1 MTIKELLAKR
11 KSERLACVCP
21 QCAAINDLCARITL
35 AKRQPELAEFIPAWE
50 DGITKLK
57 AIKIKGIQAIMDNM
71 PDIAKAEADKHQ
83 LPKEETE

>member
-11 KSERLACVCP
+11 KAETLACICP

-35 AKRQPELAEFIPAWE
+35 AKRQPELAEYIPAWE

-57 AIKIKGIQAIMDNM
+57 AIKIKGIQAIIDTM
-71 PDIAKAEADKHQ
+71 PDIAKAETDKHQ
-83 LPKEETE
+83 LPKEENQ